1 MKKLFKSVLV
11 AIAFIIAG
19 TSDAQTKSPKL
30 ENSLLWEVSG
40 NGLSKPSYLYGT
52 IHMIC
57 SGDYFLSEK
66 AKKAFDRSDKLV
78 LEINFS
84 DPKEMNDAQQM
95 AMGKEPLS
103 KKLNPEQ
110 LSKLEAILKK
120 SAGMTL
126 QQVDN
131 FNLMTVMSLISMKT
145 FGCSDIKFYEME
157 FIDAAKKRNIQIAG
171 LETVKSQFESF
182 GNAYS
187 DDEMIAML
195 DESDPHQTKEL
206 VTSYKK
212 ENLDELFKNI
222 TAEDIMN
229 AKAKKYM
236 LDERNYNWIK
246 VLPGLMQKESLFVAV
261 GAAHLAGDQGVINGL
276 RKAGYKVKPVMN

>member
-145 FGCSDIKFYEME
+145 FGCSNIKFYEME

-206 VTSYKK
+206 VNSYKK

-246 VLPGLMQKESLFVAV
+246 VLPALMQKESLFVAV